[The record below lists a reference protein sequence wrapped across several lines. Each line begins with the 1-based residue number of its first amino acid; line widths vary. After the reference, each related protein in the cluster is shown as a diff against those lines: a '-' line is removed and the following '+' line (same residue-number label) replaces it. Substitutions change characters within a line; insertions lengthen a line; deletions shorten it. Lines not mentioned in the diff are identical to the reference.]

1 MMNIG
6 NVATVFINTKK
17 APVRAIVANK
27 IRQQISQRKTMNE
40 QEALA
45 LKEAEKDFPV
55 KSRIFR
61 DVRDN
66 TYHTQFSML
75 DIKYMEELK

>member
-1 MMNIG
+1 
-6 NVATVFINTKK
+6 
-17 APVRAIVANK
+17 
-27 IRQQISQRKTMNE
+27 MNE

>member
-1 MMNIG
+1 MN
-6 NVATVFINTKK
+6 K
-17 APVRAIVANK
+17 
-27 IRQQISQRKTMNE
+27 

-61 DVRDN
+61 DVRDD
-66 TYHTQFSML
+66 TYHTKFNIF